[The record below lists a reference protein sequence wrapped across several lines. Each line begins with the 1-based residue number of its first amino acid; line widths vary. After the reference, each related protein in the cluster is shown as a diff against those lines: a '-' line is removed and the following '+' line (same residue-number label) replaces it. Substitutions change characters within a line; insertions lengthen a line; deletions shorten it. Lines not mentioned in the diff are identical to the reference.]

1 MRLKNRLDK
10 IYTRTGDAGTTGT
23 ASGERVRKD
32 CLLIEAI
39 GDIDEL
45 NCIIGMFLSL
55 SISKEIK
62 DDLNQVQ
69 LYLFNIGGELSSSD
83 KFLIKSDQVAWVEK
97 KIDLYNESLPP
108 LKEFILPSGS
118 IEIATCHLAR
128 AICRRAE
135 RRVVA
140 YYSDNNKHN
149 DLLAYINRLSDL
161 LFVYCRKIAA
171 ADLVEEKYWN
181 PSI

>member
-1 MRLKNRLDK
+1 MKHRIDR
-10 IYTRTGDAGTTGT
+10 IYTRTGDTGTTGT

-32 CLLIEAI
+32 CLIVEAI
-39 GDIDEL
+39 GDVDEL
-45 NCIIGMFLSL
+45 NCIIGMLLSYP
-55 SISKEIK
+55 ISEEIR
-62 DDLNQVQ
+62 DDLHQVQ
-69 LYLFNIGGELSSSD
+69 HNLFNIGGELSSSD
-83 KFLIKSDQVAWVEK
+83 KCLIKSEQVDWIEN
-97 KIDLYNESLPP
+97 KIDLYNDSLPP

-118 IEIATCHLAR
+118 IEVATCHLAR

-135 RRVVA
+135 RHIVA
-140 YYSDNNKHN
+140 YYSNNNEHN

-181 PSI
+181 PAI

>member
-1 MRLKNRLDK
+1 MQN
-10 IYTRTGDAGTTGT
+10 
-23 ASGERVRKD
+23 
-32 CLLIEAI
+32 
-39 GDIDEL
+39 
-45 NCIIGMFLSL
+45 
-55 SISKEIK
+55 
-62 DDLNQVQ
+62 
-69 LYLFNIGGELSSSD
+69 YLFNIGGELSSSD

>member
-1 MRLKNRLDK
+1 MCIRDSYRSNRWYWWAKLHYWYVFKPLNIKGDK
-10 IYTRTGDAGTTGT
+10 RWFKSSATLSVYYWRRTQ
-23 ASGERVRKD
+23 
-32 CLLIEAI
+32 LFWQI
-39 GDIDEL
+39 
-45 NCIIGMFLSL
+45 
-55 SISKEIK
+55 
-62 DDLNQVQ
+62 LNQKRPGR
-69 LYLFNIGGELSSSD
+69 LG
-83 KFLIKSDQVAWVEK
+83 WK